1 MRLERGQIQDR
12 ISVARQRILA
22 RWLAPVTPE
31 DVVWSLQRAGDRKGG
46 NPIQFVWGKIGNFK
60 VDGMKITADV
70 KEFEPTLFP

>member
-1 MRLERGQIQDR
+1 MLRDNAFWHDG
-12 ISVARQRILA
+12 S
-22 RWLAPVTPE
+22 PVTPE